1 MLYNY
6 TQSTYQFKKI
16 IDNLTLVFGLILLV
30 FIFLGFFFP
39 QGKLSIIFM
48 VIPVQITYFTVFQYD
63 QIPLTLSGFD
73 NLQYSNGFNQITSL
87 TDSVQT
93 FSIIKLRSDEM
104 FTNYNLTFLILCMVP
119 FTLGLISYLI
129 VKLI

>member
-6 TQSTYQFKKI
+6 TPSTYQFKKI
-16 IDNLTLVFGLILLV
+16 IHNLTLVFGLILLV

-48 VIPVQITYFTVFQYD
+48 VIPAQITYFTVFQYD

-93 FSIIKLRSDEM
+93 FSTIKLKNDEM

>member
-1 MLYNY
+1 
-6 TQSTYQFKKI
+6 
-16 IDNLTLVFGLILLV
+16 
-30 FIFLGFFFP
+30 
-39 QGKLSIIFM
+39 M
-48 VIPVQITYFTVFQYD
+48 VIPAQITYFTVFQYD

-87 TDSVQT
+87 TDSVQI
-93 FSIIKLRSDEM
+93 FSIIKLKNDEM

-119 FTLGLISYLI
+119 FVLGLISYLI